1 MAGKPVALIL
11 GNDAGIG
18 QCVQAMGFCPLVAD
32 LPNPALQMQR
42 RLSPA
47 LVLVNLPNGDLTPRL
62 LRRLSRSG
70 TPLLLMQDEAGPL
83 PGPEDPHPPLYVL
96 KRPVSPGD
104 LQAVLRI
111 VLPPS

>member
-1 MAGKPVALIL
+1 NHALE
-11 GNDAGIG
+11 
-18 QCVQAMGFCPLVAD
+18 
-32 LPNPALQMQR
+32 MQR

-70 TPLLLMQDEAGPL
+70 TPLLLMQDEAGPI
-83 PGPEDPHPPLYVL
+83 PGPEGPHPPLRVL

-104 LQAVLRI
+104 LRAAVRI
-111 VLPPS
+111 VLPLSSPYLSTPPARTLGNRYLTEYA